1 MDIIFDIDFY
11 CKTANRS
18 RQNRSKEQKELIK
31 EMTIFCKDNLSGLRK
46 NNTIKYAWQ
55 PVILLLRQRG
65 VL

>member
-31 EMTIFCKDNLSGLRK
+31 EMTIFCKDNLSGLS
-46 NNTIKYAWQ
+46 
-55 PVILLLRQRG
+55 LRICFEMNKPHISIC
-65 VL
+65 